1 MANVL
6 PEGTQVLEWGGETLH
21 GQLASWRDRRVRRIA
36 QHTFD
41 RRDGAQSEDMGRA
54 AHVMECTL
62 LFDGTDGL
70 ARLRRFLKL
79 WDENPTRLLVHPI
92 FGRMNAT
99 WVGVD
104 SGTLTVDSGANVYT
118 VAGQFVE
125 SNINADTVSG
135 DSASIAGRAAAV
147 DSQSL
152 LVTAEV
158 AATVAW
164 STAAL
169 RTTVATFTT
178 AAGTFS
184 TAAAAS
190 TASVDPSLS
199 GLLSAAT
206 IAGSAAISAIRD
218 TVDGAPEAAAAVTAC
233 EILQA
238 NLLDL
243 GAACLARRPSLIE
256 YTVGETAHLLA
267 IAGQWYG
274 GDAVN
279 RMTEIRALNPNVRG
293 LLVRAGTRLV
303 FAAA

>member
-1 MANVL
+1 VANALVD
-6 PEGTQVLEWGGETLH
+6 GTQVLEWGGETLH

-79 WDENPTRLLVHPI
+79 WDDKPTRLLVHPI

-99 WVGVD
+99 WVGVE

-125 SNINADTVSG
+125 SNINADTVAN
-135 DSASIAGRAAAV
+135 DSQSIPGRAAAV
-147 DSQSL
+147 DSQTL

-158 AATVAW
+158 ASTVAW

-169 RTTVATFTT
+169 RVTVATFTD
-178 AAGTFS
+178 AASTFS

-190 TASVDPSLS
+190 TASVDSSLS
-199 GLLSAAT
+199 GLLSSAT
-206 IAGSAAISAIRD
+206 IAGDAAIAAIRD
-218 TVDGAPEAAAAVTAC
+218 TADDAPEAADAVIAC

-238 NLLDL
+238 NLIDL
-243 GAACLARRPSLIE
+243 GAACLARRPTLIE

-267 IAGQWYG
+267 IAGLWYG
-274 GDAVN
+274 GDAVD
-279 RMTEIRALNPNVRG
+279 RMTEIRSLNPSVRG

-303 FAAA
+303 LAAA